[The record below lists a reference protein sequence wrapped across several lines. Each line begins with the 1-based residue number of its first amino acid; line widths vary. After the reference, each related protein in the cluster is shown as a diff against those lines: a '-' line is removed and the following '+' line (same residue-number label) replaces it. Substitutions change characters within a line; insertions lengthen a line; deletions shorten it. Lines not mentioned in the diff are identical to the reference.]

1 MMKQVEGRA
10 GEKEEKVDGTTEH
23 ILKLQEKLVALQEEA
38 VAFPTAQEKFYVKKN
53 GGEKAEDLTTP
64 TSPAYQQS
72 DCLYRI
78 SPLQHVAGD
87 EPWSTESPWHPFGS

>member
-1 MMKQVEGRA
+1 MMKQVEAKA

-53 GGEKAEDLTTP
+53 GGEKRLRHHLH
-64 TSPAYQQS
+64 TSRVTVYTGS
-72 DCLYRI
+72 HLF
-78 SPLQHVAGD
+78 
-87 EPWSTESPWHPFGS
+87 ST